1 MKTPI
6 LLLIFNRPDQTR
18 RVFAEIRKA
27 RPEKLFVA
35 GDGPRAE
42 RPEDVEKCKRAR
54 DIVKEIDWKCDI
66 KTLFQE
72 KNLGCK
78 FGATTGIT
86 WFFDNVEEGII
97 LEDDCLPDQSF
108 FPFCEQMLARY
119 RNEEKIAMICGYNIG
134 GSSDIK
140 FSYTFSRY
148 GHLWGWASWRRVWE
162 KYDVTMKL
170 WADKKNWKK
179 IKYSMGDRRQWNY
192 RQLLYNETFL
202 GKKDTWDY
210 QWESFRLLRKEL
222 SVIPS
227 KNLIENLGFGADATH
242 TTQMTS
248 PLIISRREMD
258 FPLIHNERIQPD
270 DSYDI
275 KLRPKIPARGVYAR
289 QIKDII
295 KKFSKNMTP
304 PCFYEFIRRKIKTK
318 KFRPIWNELKYKPL
332 NGIKLFFDPT
342 GPWQKKMLEGSYD
355 SFLFDR
361 LKTMNLEGKIIFD
374 IGAHI
379 GYHSIYFSK
388 LVGKNGKIFAFEPHL
403 KNIERFKLILEKN
416 KNGLDNISVYDFAI
430 SDKVGTEEFNLNED
444 IESGRSS
451 GNFIGHADTFWNRS
465 VYLEKGFNKISV
477 KTYSVDSL
485 KDNLGIN
492 ILPDII
498 KIDVEGAEYL
508 VLLGARQIL
517 KIKKPIL
524 FIEIHSILDMFNVA
538 SFLFSLEYNLT
549 ILRKESSGICFIE
562 ATPRPF
568 KMPILKTDV

>member
-6 LLLIFNRPDQTR
+6 LFIIFNRPEQTK
-18 RVFAEIRKA
+18 RVFAEIKKA
-27 RPEKLFVA
+27 RPERLFIA
-35 GDGPRAE
+35 GDGPRID
-42 RPEDVEKCKRAR
+42 RPEDVEKCESAR
-54 DIVKEIDWKCDI
+54 EIVNDIDWPCET

-78 FGATTGIT
+78 LGATTGIT
-86 WFFDNVEEGII
+86 WFFENVEEGII

-108 FPFCEQMLARY
+108 FPFCEQMLEHY

-134 GSSDIK
+134 EVSDIK

-162 KYDVTMKL
+162 KYDITMKL

-179 IKYSMGDRRQWNY
+179 IKKSMSDRRQWNY

-210 QWESFRLLRKEL
+210 QWESSRLLHKEI

-227 KNLIENLGFGADATH
+227 KNLIENLGFGQDATH
-242 TTQMTS
+242 TTQITS
-248 PLIISRREMD
+248 PLIIPRRTIT
-258 FPLIHNERIQPD
+258 FPLVHNPHIQPD
-270 DSYDI
+270 DSYDV
-275 KLRPKIPARGVYAR
+275 KLRPKIPARGIYAR
-289 QIKDII
+289 QIKDMI
-295 KKFSKNMTP
+295 KKFSKNMIP
-304 PCFYEFIRRKIKTK
+304 PLLYEFIRQKIKTK
-318 KFRPIWNELKYKPL
+318 TFRPLWNELKHKPL
-332 NGIKLFFDPT
+332 NGIKLFFDPN
-342 GPWQKKMLEGSYD
+342 GSWQKKMLNGSYD

-379 GYHSIYFSK
+379 GYHSIYFSR
-388 LVGKNGKIFAFEPHL
+388 LVGKNGKIFAFEPHP
-403 KNIERFKLILEKN
+403 KNIERLRLILEKN
-416 KNGLDNISVYDFAI
+416 KNELDNISVYDFAV
-430 SDKVGTEEFNLNED
+430 SDKIGTEEFNLNED

-451 GNFIGHADTFWNRS
+451 GNFIGHADTFWDRS
-465 VYLEKGFNKISV
+465 VYLEKGFNKTSV
-477 KTYSVDSL
+477 KTFSIDSL
-485 KDNLGIN
+485 KDNLSIDK
-492 ILPDII
+492 LPDIM

-508 VLLGARQIL
+508 VLLGAKQIL
-517 KIKKPIL
+517 KTKKPIL
-524 FIEIHSILDMFNVA
+524 FIEIHSILNMFNVA

-562 ATPRPF
+562 ATPKPYQNADF
-568 KMPILKTDV
+568 

>member
-6 LLLIFNRPDQTR
+6 LFLIFNRPDQTR
-18 RVFAEIRKA
+18 RVFAEIKKA
-27 RPEKLFVA
+27 KPEKLFIA
-35 GDGPRAE
+35 GDGPRTE

-54 DIVKEIDWKCDI
+54 EIANEVDWPCEI

-86 WFFDNVEEGII
+86 WFFNNVEEGII

-108 FPFCEQMLARY
+108 FPFCEQMLEYY

-134 GSSDIK
+134 GVSDIK

-148 GHLWGWASWRRVWE
+148 GHLWGWASWRRVWK
-162 KYDVTMKL
+162 KYDITMKL

-179 IKYSMGDRRQWNY
+179 IKKSMSDRRQWNY

-210 QWESFRLLRKEL
+210 QWESFRLLHKEL

-242 TTQMTS
+242 TTQITS
-248 PLIISRREMD
+248 PLIIPRRTIS
-258 FPLIHNERIQPD
+258 FPLIHNQYIQPD

-275 KLRPKIPARGVYAR
+275 KLRPKIPATSPYAR
-289 QIKDII
+289 KIKDMI
-295 KKFSKNMTP
+295 KKFSKNMIP
-304 PCFYEFIRRKIKTK
+304 PIFYEFIRQKIKTK

-379 GYHSIYFSK
+379 GYHSIYFSR
-388 LVGKNGKIFAFEPHL
+388 LVGKNGKIFAFEPHP
-403 KNIERFKLILEKN
+403 KNVERFRLILEKN
-416 KNGLDNISVYDFAI
+416 KNELDNISVYDFAI

-444 IESGRSS
+444 VESGRSS
-451 GNFIGHADTFWNRS
+451 GNFIGHADTFWNRN
-465 VYLEKGFNKISV
+465 VYTEKHFKKRSV
-477 KTYSVDSL
+477 KTFSIDSL
-485 KDNLGIN
+485 KYNLI
-492 ILPDII
+492 IDESPDII

-517 KIKKPIL
+517 KTKKPIL
-524 FIEIHSILDMFNVA
+524 FIEIHSMLNMFNVT
-538 SFLFSLEYNLT
+538 SFLLSLEYNLT
-549 ILRKESSGICFIE
+549 ILRKESNGICFIE
-562 ATPRPF
+562 ATP
-568 KMPILKTDV
+568 KLY

>member
-1 MKTPI
+1 MRTPI
-6 LLLIFNRPDQTR
+6 LFLIFNRPEQTK
-18 RVFAEIRKA
+18 RVFAEIKKA
-27 RPEKLFVA
+27 KPEKLFIA
-35 GDGPRAE
+35 GDGPRTE

-54 DIVKEIDWKCDI
+54 EIVNEVDWTCEI

-86 WFFDNVEEGII
+86 WFFNNVEEGIV

-108 FPFCEQMLARY
+108 FPFCEQMLEHY

-134 GSSDIK
+134 GVSDIK

-148 GHLWGWASWRRVWE
+148 GHLWGWASWRRVWK

-179 IKYSMGDRRQWNY
+179 IKHSIGDRQQWNY

-248 PLIISRREMD
+248 PLIIPRRKMD
-258 FPLIHNERIQPD
+258 FPLIHNECIQPD

-275 KLRPKIPARGVYAR
+275 KLKPKIPARGLFLR
-289 QIKDII
+289 QAKEVMKKILKNII
-295 KKFSKNMTP
+295 P
-304 PCFYEFIRRKIKTK
+304 PIFYEFIKRKIKNK
-318 KFRPIWNELKYKPL
+318 VFKPIWNELKYKPL
-332 NGIKLFFDPT
+332 NGVKLFFDPN
-342 GPWQKKMLEGSYD
+342 GSWQRKMINGSYD
-355 SFLFDR
+355 SFLFDT
-361 LKTMNLEGKIIFD
+361 LKTMKLESKVIYD

-388 LVGKNGKIFAFEPHL
+388 LVGKNGKVFAFEPHP

-416 KNGLDNISVYDFAI
+416 AFDNISVYDLAV
-430 SDKVGTEEFNLNED
+430 SDIIGEEEFNLNED

-451 GNFIGHADTFWNRS
+451 GNFIRRADTFWNRD
-465 VYLEKGFNKISV
+465 VYKEKGFKKTSV
-477 KTYSVDSL
+477 KTLPIDSF
-485 KDNLGIN
+485 KNNLGIN
-492 ILPDII
+492 DLPDII

-508 VLLGARQIL
+508 VLLGA
-517 KIKKPIL
+517 KKTLMEKRPAL
-524 FIEIHSILDMFNVA
+524 FIEIHSMINMFNVV
-538 SFLFSLEYNLT
+538 SLLFSLSYDLT
-549 ILRKESSGICFIE
+549 ILKKEPNGICFIE
-562 ATPRPF
+562 AIP
-568 KMPILKTDV
+568 KSSQDIIL